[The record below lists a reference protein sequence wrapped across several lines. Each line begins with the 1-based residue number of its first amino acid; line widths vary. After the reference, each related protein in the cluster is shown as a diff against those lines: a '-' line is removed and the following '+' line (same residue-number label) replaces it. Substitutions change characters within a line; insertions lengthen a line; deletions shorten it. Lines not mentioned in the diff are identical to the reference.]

1 MKRVKVSNN
10 VIRRLPRY
18 LRKLDELSESGVDK
32 ISSRQLGDLLG
43 LTSSQVRQDFNC
55 FGEFGQQGYGYNVAA
70 LRAQIAGIMGMER
83 GFTAILVGVGNIG
96 RAMME
101 NFCFADW
108 GVKLAAAFDIKPAL
122 IGTEFNGVHIYG
134 MDELESYLAEHD
146 TDIAVLTVP
155 KTAAIPVTE
164 RLTKSG
170 IDKISSR
177 QLGDLLGLTSSQ
189 VRQDFNCFGE
199 FGQQG
204 YGYNVAALR
213 AQIAGIMG
221 MERGF
226 TAILVGV
233 GNIGRALMENF
244 CFADWGV
251 RLAAAFDIKPA
262 LIGTEYNGVHIYG
275 MDELESYLAE
285 HETDIAVL
293 TVPKTAAIPVTER
306 LTKSG
311 IDAIWNFT
319 NVELTEPN
327 SSTIVEN
334 VHFSDSLLS
343 LSYYVAERRDETA
356 AKAAREEK

>member
-32 ISSRQLGDLLG
+32 ISSRQLGELLG

-96 RAMME
+96 RALME

-170 IDKISSR
+170 ID
-177 QLGDLLGLTSSQ
+177 
-189 VRQDFNCFGE
+189 
-199 FGQQG
+199 
-204 YGYNVAALR
+204 
-213 AQIAGIMG
+213 
-221 MERGF
+221 
-226 TAILVGV
+226 
-233 GNIGRALMENF
+233 
-244 CFADWGV
+244 
-251 RLAAAFDIKPA
+251 
-262 LIGTEYNGVHIYG
+262 
-275 MDELESYLAE
+275 
-285 HETDIAVL
+285 
-293 TVPKTAAIPVTER
+293 
-306 LTKSG
+306 
-311 IDAIWNFT
+311 AIWNFT

-343 LSYYVAERRDETA
+343 LSYYVAERRDESA

>member
-1 MKRVKVSNN
+1 MSNN

-96 RAMME
+96 RALME

-170 IDKISSR
+170 ID
-177 QLGDLLGLTSSQ
+177 
-189 VRQDFNCFGE
+189 
-199 FGQQG
+199 
-204 YGYNVAALR
+204 
-213 AQIAGIMG
+213 
-221 MERGF
+221 
-226 TAILVGV
+226 
-233 GNIGRALMENF
+233 
-244 CFADWGV
+244 
-251 RLAAAFDIKPA
+251 
-262 LIGTEYNGVHIYG
+262 
-275 MDELESYLAE
+275 
-285 HETDIAVL
+285 
-293 TVPKTAAIPVTER
+293 
-306 LTKSG
+306 
-311 IDAIWNFT
+311 AIWNFT

-343 LSYYVAERRDETA
+343 LSYYVAERRDESA